1 MKKQQSSTPT
11 KFQTS
16 LTLNSLSVTL
26 TDVPSLNKFYQGG
39 HWIMR
44 KKMADKYH
52 NQIKLQLIGKDL
64 PLFEAVRVVCNSNSR
79 LDLDNRIL
87 AVKFTL
93 DALKELGV
101 IQDDSPKFVKEVV
114 ISDDKEM
121 DKNTFIIKI
130 QAL

>member
-1 MKKQQSSTPT
+1 MLSSL
-11 KFQTS
+11 QI
-16 LTLNSLSVTL
+16 TL

-44 KKMADKYH
+44 KKQADKYH
-52 NQIKLQLIGKDL
+52 NQVKQQLHGKEI
-64 PLFEAVRVVCNSNSR
+64 PVFERIRVVCDSNSR

-93 DALKELGV
+93 DGLKQLGV

-114 ISDDKEM
+114 IRDNKEV
-121 DKNTFIIKI
+121 DKNTFIIEI
-130 QAL
+130 QAI